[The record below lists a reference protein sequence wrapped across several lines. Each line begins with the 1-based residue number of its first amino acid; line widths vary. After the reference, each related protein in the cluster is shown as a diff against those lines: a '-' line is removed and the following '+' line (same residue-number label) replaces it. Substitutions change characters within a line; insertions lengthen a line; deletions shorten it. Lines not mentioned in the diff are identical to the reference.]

1 MSNLENECG
10 ENRRFVVEIKRAFC
24 LRSMM
29 LIEICKLESL
39 KCRHYYF

>member
-1 MSNLENECG
+1 MCGKYAGNMSNLENECG

-29 LIEICKLESL
+29 LIEIRKL
-39 KCRHYYF
+39 